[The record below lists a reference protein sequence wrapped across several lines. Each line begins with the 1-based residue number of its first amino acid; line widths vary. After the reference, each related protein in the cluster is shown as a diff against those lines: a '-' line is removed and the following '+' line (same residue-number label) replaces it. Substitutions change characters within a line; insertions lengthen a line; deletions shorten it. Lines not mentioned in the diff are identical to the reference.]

1 MEGFP
6 SGQRE
11 QTVNLSSMTSVV
23 RIHHLPP
30 KEPILIRVSV
40 LFWRQV
46 EWIRKPALRN
56 VPVARFNRRGFRRN
70 GSESTTGRVGRRVAV
85 RLWDCTSQSRQ
96 ARAINGA
103 SALRNVPVARFNHRG
118 FRRNGSESITER
130 AGRRVAVRL
139 WDCTSQSRQARALNG
154 VPALRNVPVAR
165 FNRRGLPVG
174 RQPLKYLMVVPAAKR
189 IHHRTGRQAC
199 SSATMGG
206 NNQSRQARAR
216 SEGKNRL
223 CSIAKS
229 TCTGYLQRY
238 IAVWDVI
245 P

>member
-40 LFWRQV
+40 LFWCQV
-46 EWIRKPALRN
+46 EWIRK
-56 VPVARFNRRGFRRN
+56 
-70 GSESTTGRVGRRVAV
+70 
-85 RLWDCTSQSRQ
+85 
-96 ARAINGA
+96 
-103 SALRNVPVARFNHRG
+103 
-118 FRRNGSESITER
+118 
-130 AGRRVAVRL
+130 
-139 WDCTSQSRQARALNG
+139 
-154 VPALRNVPVAR
+154 PALRNVPVAR

-189 IHHRTGRQAC
+189 IHHQTGRHTC
-199 SSATMGG
+199 GSAAMGG
-206 NNQSRQARAR
+206 NSQSRQARAQ

-223 CSIAKS
+223 FDSEINLYRLLNDILPLATLSRRGAQCAPGPRKIIRLVGEHSDSLRAACGGCSLDAHCGGCVRPCGS
-229 TCTGYLQRY
+229 AGADEFTNGVPRSYLRAPSLAALPQFTLAHPTG
-238 IAVWDVI
+238 
-245 P
+245 

>member
-40 LFWRQV
+40 LFWCQV

-70 GSESTTGRVGRRVAV
+70 GSESTTGRVSRRVAV

-96 ARAINGA
+96 ARA
-103 SALRNVPVARFNHRG
+103 
-118 FRRNGSESITER
+118 
-130 AGRRVAVRL
+130 
-139 WDCTSQSRQARALNG
+139 Q
-154 VPALRNVPVAR
+154 
-165 FNRRGLPVG
+165 
-174 RQPLKYLMVVPAAKR
+174 
-189 IHHRTGRQAC
+189 
-199 SSATMGG
+199 
-206 NNQSRQARAR
+206 

-223 CSIAKS
+223 FDSEINLHRLFGTIYCRLRRYPVGAHSVRPDSAKS
-229 TCTGYLQRY
+229 YGSRANTPTR
-238 IAVWDVI
+238 
-245 P
+245 

>member
-30 KEPILIRVSV
+30 KQKDIPKGMSFFCFGGRWL
-40 LFWRQV
+40 
-46 EWIRKPALRN
+46 WIRK
-56 VPVARFNRRGFRRN
+56 
-70 GSESTTGRVGRRVAV
+70 
-85 RLWDCTSQSRQ
+85 
-96 ARAINGA
+96 
-103 SALRNVPVARFNHRG
+103 
-118 FRRNGSESITER
+118 
-130 AGRRVAVRL
+130 
-139 WDCTSQSRQARALNG
+139 
-154 VPALRNVPVAR
+154 PALRNVPVAR

-189 IHHRTGRQAC
+189 IHHRTGWHTC

-206 NNQSRQARAR
+206 NNQSRQARAQSAGTPSQHAPNPKGR
-216 SEGKNRL
+216 TG

-229 TCTGYLQRY
+229 TCTGYLERY
-238 IAVWDVI
+238 IAVCDVI

>member
-30 KEPILIRVSV
+30 KQKDIPKGMSFFCFGGRWL
-40 LFWRQV
+40 
-46 EWIRKPALRN
+46 WIRK
-56 VPVARFNRRGFRRN
+56 
-70 GSESTTGRVGRRVAV
+70 
-85 RLWDCTSQSRQ
+85 
-96 ARAINGA
+96 
-103 SALRNVPVARFNHRG
+103 
-118 FRRNGSESITER
+118 
-130 AGRRVAVRL
+130 
-139 WDCTSQSRQARALNG
+139 
-154 VPALRNVPVAR
+154 PALRNVPVAR

-189 IHHRTGRQAC
+189 IHHRTGRYAC
-199 SSATMGG
+199 GSATMGG
-206 NNQSRQARAR
+206 NNQSRQAHAQ
-216 SEGKNRL
+216 SEGTPSQQAPDPKGRTD

-229 TCTGYLQRY
+229 TCTGYLERY
-238 IAVWDVI
+238 IAVCDVI

>member
-1 MEGFP
+1 ML
-6 SGQRE
+6 

-40 LFWRQV
+40 LFWCQV

-56 VPVARFNRRGFRRN
+56 SPVGCFNHRGFRRN
-70 GSESTTGRVGRRVAV
+70 GSESTTGR
-85 RLWDCTSQSRQ
+85 
-96 ARAINGA
+96 
-103 SALRNVPVARFNHRG
+103 
-118 FRRNGSESITER
+118 

-139 WDCTSQSRQARALNG
+139 GDCTSQLRQARALNG
-154 VPALRNVPVAR
+154 ALALRNVPVAR

-199 SSATMGG
+199 GSATMGG
-206 NNQSRQARAR
+206 NNQSRQARAQ

-223 CSIAKS
+223 FDSEINLYRLFGTIYCRLRRYPVGAHSVRPDSAKS
-229 TCTGYLQRY
+229 YGSWANTPTR
-238 IAVWDVI
+238 
-245 P
+245 

>member
-30 KEPILIRVSV
+30 KQKDIPKGMSFFCFGGRWL
-40 LFWRQV
+40 
-46 EWIRKPALRN
+46 WIRKVALRN
-56 VPVARFNRRGFRRN
+56 SPVGCFNHRGFRRN
-70 GSESTTGRVGRRVAV
+70 GSESTTGR
-85 RLWDCTSQSRQ
+85 
-96 ARAINGA
+96 
-103 SALRNVPVARFNHRG
+103 
-118 FRRNGSESITER
+118 

-139 WDCTSQSRQARALNG
+139 GDCTSQLRQARALNG
-154 VPALRNVPVAR
+154 ALALRNVPVAR

-199 SSATMGG
+199 GSATMGG
-206 NNQSRQARAR
+206 NNQSRQARAQ

-223 CSIAKS
+223 FDSEINLYRLFGTIYCRLRRYPVGAHSVRPDSAKS
-229 TCTGYLQRY
+229 YGSWANTPTR
-238 IAVWDVI
+238 
-245 P
+245 

>member
-30 KEPILIRVSV
+30 KQKDIPKGMSFFCFGGRWL
-40 LFWRQV
+40 
-46 EWIRKPALRN
+46 WIRKPALRN
-56 VPVARFNRRGFRRN
+56 VPVARFNRRGF
-70 GSESTTGRVGRRVAV
+70 A
-85 RLWDCTSQSRQ
+85 
-96 ARAINGA
+96 
-103 SALRNVPVARFNHRG
+103 
-118 FRRNGSESITER
+118 
-130 AGRRVAVRL
+130 
-139 WDCTSQSRQARALNG
+139 
-154 VPALRNVPVAR
+154 
-165 FNRRGLPVG
+165 
-174 RQPLKYLMVVPAAKR
+174 AAKR
-189 IHHRTGRQAC
+189 IHHRTGRHAC

-229 TCTGYLQRY
+229 TCTGVCNDILPFATLSLRGAKSYGSWANTPTR
-238 IAVWDVI
+238 
-245 P
+245 